1 MDSSL
6 TGVFKWFLYS
16 SCTWEEKALAKLI
29 ESLGW
34 NVEII
39 SQSERA
45 FHTEPDIDK
54 ACIVSLANSD
64 ITGEN
69 WQNAASWFQDI
80 PLVIFVRDDVD
91 PDAITYLPE
100 NVAAVITAT
109 LTETTISSVLH
120 IVASGLRVVPR
131 KGQYGRKGPNGS
143 GKNGRSVPKP
153 VVIEPKVLQSSS
165 DSDEPICLTIREREI
180 AKEICRGISDKEIAR
195 RLGIAVNT
203 VNVHTS
209 AIRRKMGVK
218 NRTQIALR
226 FSGPT
231 HGGARF
237 SGSSTLQ
244 ANP

>member
-1 MDSSL
+1 
-6 TGVFKWFLYS
+6 
-16 SCTWEEKALAKLI
+16 
-29 ESLGW
+29 
-34 NVEII
+34 
-39 SQSERA
+39 
-45 FHTEPDIDK
+45 
-54 ACIVSLANSD
+54 
-64 ITGEN
+64 
-69 WQNAASWFQDI
+69 
-80 PLVIFVRDDVD
+80 
-91 PDAITYLPE
+91 
-100 NVAAVITAT
+100 
-109 LTETTISSVLH
+109 
-120 IVASGLRVVPR
+120 VASGLRVVPR
-131 KGQYGRKGPNGS
+131 KGQSGRKGPNGS
-143 GKNGRSVPKP
+143 GKNGRSVTKP

-165 DSDEPICLTIREREI
+165 DSDESICLTIREREI

-237 SGSSTLQ
+237 SGPSTLQ